1 MERETEEMMKDS
13 EELLKESE
21 EFENLLQEFKKQSI
35 CIDLIKCILS
45 RLSLSEKVAVGRAM
59 SCRLVAG
66 DKVTVKSI
74 EVAMILWSV
83 TREVE
88 DFERVK
94 KMIVEGKMELNERY
108 PVKAHGKTLNL
119 SPLHT
124 AVYLQ
129 SPQLVELLM
138 TSDGVDVGLEFK
150 NPEDSDDFGNVL
162 DLAVSLEMNQ
172 DLIQSILENDE
183 DRKLVNN
190 NETIEDLLCYA
201 SDSSKVEFVELLFG
215 YEAAHPV
222 LNPLGFL
229 VVALKLD
236 NLDMFIKILPRATP
250 RLNTIIPLPC
260 CSCSSPTVTLL
271 HLAICMK
278 NLKVVKLLLQ
288 AGSDVNST
296 EDLSEGQ
303 LGGSTPLMQAIVSA
317 RHRGYCSKENCQDR
331 VIAELLS
338 AENIDLDIQVGEKTS
353 KKTALDLVRH
363 DTCPGIKKMVE
374 QAYARHNL
382 RKKLM
387 KRKEDQAKED
397 QAKEDPAKSDQDK
410 GLVKSDNSAQAKGPP
425 KSDNAKSAQAKADPP
440 ISTQAKSPA
449 TSDQDKG
456 RAKSAQAKADP
467 PISTQAKSPATS
479 DQDKSP
485 AKSAQAKADPPISTQ
500 AKSPAT
506 SDQDKGAAKSDQV
519 EAEADLVKGD
529 QVELSKH
536 GREKICWKCG
546 SPPSFNKLYRCA
558 GCKVAWYCKGDC
570 QAEDWDRHSGWCV
583 LMERRRKERKEKKE
597 KDCQED

>member
-13 EELLKESE
+13 EELLKDSE

-35 CIDLIKCILS
+35 SIDLIKCILR
-45 RLSLSEKVAVGRAM
+45 RLSLSEKIAVGRAM

-66 DKVTVKSI
+66 DKSI

-83 TREVE
+83 TREDE

-94 KMIVEGKMELNERY
+94 KMIVKGKTELNERY

-138 TSDGVDVGLEFK
+138 TSDGVDVGLEFI
-150 NPEDSDDFGNVL
+150 NPEDSDDIGNVL
-162 DLAVSLEMNQ
+162 DLAVSLEMSL
-172 DLIQSILENDE
+172 DVIQSVLENDA
-183 DRKLVNN
+183 DRKLV
-190 NETIEDLLCYA
+190 TKKVITSLLCNA
-201 SDSSKVEFVELLFG
+201 RFISKAEVVELLLG
-215 YEAAHPV
+215 YEAVHPV
-222 LNPLGFL
+222 LNPLVFL
-229 VVALKLD
+229 AIAIKQD
-236 NLDMFIKILPRATP
+236 NLDMFTKILPRAKP
-250 RLNTIIPLPC
+250 ILLNTIIPLPC
-260 CSCSSPTVTLL
+260 CGCSLPTITLL
-271 HLAICMK
+271 HPAICMK

-331 VIAELLS
+331 VISELLGS
-338 AENIDLDIQVGEKTS
+338 QDINLDIQVGEKTS
-353 KKTALDLVRH
+353 KKTALDLVHH
-363 DTCPGIKKMVE
+363 DTCPGIKKMIE

-397 QAKEDPAKSDQDK
+397 QDKDLAKSDK
-410 GLVKSDNSAQAKGPP
+410 SAQAKGPP
-425 KSDNAKSAQAKADPP
+425 KSENAKSAQAKADPP

-456 RAKSAQAKADP
+456 
-467 PISTQAKSPATS
+467 
-479 DQDKSP
+479 P
-485 AKSAQAKADPPISTQ
+485 AKSDL
-500 AKSPAT
+500 
-506 SDQDKGAAKSDQV
+506 V

-558 GCKVAWYCKGDC
+558 GCKVAWYCRGAC
-570 QAEDWDRHSGWCV
+570 QEEDWDRHSGWCV

-597 KDCQED
+597 KDCQEE

>member
-1 MERETEEMMKDS
+1 MERETEEMI
-13 EELLKESE
+13 KESE
-21 EFENLLQEFKKQSI
+21 EPG
-35 CIDLIKCILS
+35 
-45 RLSLSEKVAVGRAM
+45 EKV
-59 SCRLVAG
+59 S
-66 DKVTVKSI
+66 VKSI

-83 TREVE
+83 TQEDE

-94 KMIVEGKMELNERY
+94 KMIVKGKTELNERY

-138 TSDGVDVGLEFK
+138 TSDEVDVGLEFK
-150 NPEDSDDFGNVL
+150 NPADPDDFGNVL
-162 DLAVSLEMNQ
+162 DLAVSLEMNL
-172 DLIQSILENDE
+172 DVIQSVLENDE
-183 DRKLVNN
+183 DRKLVTN
-190 NETIEDLLCYA
+190 NEVITGLLCYA
-201 SDSSKVEFVELLFG
+201 SVSSKVEFVELLLG
-215 YEAAHPV
+215 YEAVHPV
-222 LNPLGFL
+222 LNPLVFL
-229 VVALKLD
+229 AVAIKRD
-236 NLDMFIKILPRATP
+236 NLDMFIKILPRAKP

-260 CSCSSPTVTLL
+260 CGCSLPTITLL

-331 VIAELLS
+331 VISELLGS
-338 AENIDLDIQVGEKTS
+338 QDINLDIQVGEKTI
-353 KKTALDLVRH
+353 KTTVLDLVHH
-363 DTCPGIKKMVE
+363 DTCSCIKKMVE
-374 QAYARHNL
+374 QAYARRHL
-382 RKKLM
+382 REKLM
-387 KRKEDQAKED
+387 KRKGDQAKGD
-397 QAKEDPAKSDQDK
+397 QDKDLAKSDK
-410 GLVKSDNSAQAKGPP
+410 SAQAKGPP
-425 KSDNAKSAQAKADPP
+425 KSENAKSAQAKADPP
-440 ISTQAKSPA
+440 ISTQAKSSA

-456 RAKSAQAKADP
+456 
-467 PISTQAKSPATS
+467 
-479 DQDKSP
+479 P
-485 AKSAQAKADPPISTQ
+485 AKSDL
-500 AKSPAT
+500 
-506 SDQDKGAAKSDQV
+506 V

-558 GCKVAWYCKGDC
+558 GCKVAWYCRGAC
-570 QAEDWDRHSGWCV
+570 QGEDWGRHSGWCV

-597 KDCQED
+597 KDCQEE

>member
-13 EELLKESE
+13 EELLKDSE

-35 CIDLIKCILS
+35 SIDLIKCILR
-45 RLSLSEKVAVGRAM
+45 RLSLSEKIAVGRAM

-66 DKVTVKSI
+66 DKSI

-83 TREVE
+83 TREDE

-94 KMIVEGKMELNERY
+94 KMIVKGKTELNERY

-138 TSDGVDVGLEFK
+138 TSDEVDVGLEFK
-150 NPEDSDDFGNVL
+150 NPADPDDFGNVL
-162 DLAVSLEMNQ
+162 DLAVSLEMNL
-172 DLIQSILENDE
+172 DVIQSVLENDE
-183 DRKLVNN
+183 DRKLVTN
-190 NETIEDLLCYA
+190 NEVITGLLCYA
-201 SDSSKVEFVELLFG
+201 SVSSKVEFVELLLG
-215 YEAAHPV
+215 YEAVHPV
-222 LNPLGFL
+222 LNPLVFL
-229 VVALKLD
+229 AVAIKRD
-236 NLDMFIKILPRATP
+236 NLDMFIKILPRAKP

-260 CSCSSPTVTLL
+260 CGCSLPTITLL

-338 AENIDLDIQVGEKTS
+338 AENINLDIQVGEKTS
-353 KKTALDLVRH
+353 KKTALDLVHH
-363 DTCPGIKKMVE
+363 DTCPGIKKMIE

-387 KRKEDQAKED
+387 KRKEDQAKSAPAKGD
-397 QAKEDPAKSDQDK
+397 QDKDLAKSDK
-410 GLVKSDNSAQAKGPP
+410 SAQAKGPP
-425 KSDNAKSAQAKADPP
+425 KSENAKSAQAKADPP

-456 RAKSAQAKADP
+456 
-467 PISTQAKSPATS
+467 
-479 DQDKSP
+479 P
-485 AKSAQAKADPPISTQ
+485 AKSDL
-500 AKSPAT
+500 
-506 SDQDKGAAKSDQV
+506 V

-558 GCKVAWYCKGDC
+558 GCKVAWYCKGAC

>member
-13 EELLKESE
+13 EELA
-21 EFENLLQEFKKQSI
+21 NLLQEEFEKQSI
-35 CIDLIKCILS
+35 SIDLIKCILS

-83 TREVE
+83 TQEDE

-150 NPEDSDDFGNVL
+150 NPEDSGDFGNVL

-190 NETIEDLLCYA
+190 NETIKNLLCV
-201 SDSSKVEFVELLFG
+201 SVSSKVEFVELLFG

-456 RAKSAQAKADP
+456 P
-467 PISTQAKSPATS
+467 
-479 DQDKSP
+479 
-485 AKSAQAKADPPISTQ
+485 
-500 AKSPAT
+500 
-506 SDQDKGAAKSDQV
+506 AKSDQV
-519 EAEADLVKGD
+519 EAEADLVKVD

-558 GCKVAWYCKGDC
+558 GCKVAWYCRGAC

>member
-13 EELLKESE
+13 EELLKDSE

-35 CIDLIKCILS
+35 SIDLIKCILR
-45 RLSLSEKVAVGRAM
+45 RLSLSEKIAVGRAM

-66 DKVTVKSI
+66 DKSI

-83 TREVE
+83 TREDE

-94 KMIVEGKMELNERY
+94 KMIVKGKTELNERY

-138 TSDGVDVGLEFK
+138 TSDGVDVGLEFI

-162 DLAVSLEMNQ
+162 DLAVSLEMSL
-172 DLIQSILENDE
+172 DVIQSVLENDA
-183 DRKLVNN
+183 DRKLV
-190 NETIEDLLCYA
+190 TKKVITSLLCNA
-201 SDSSKVEFVELLFG
+201 RFISKAEVVELLLG
-215 YEAAHPV
+215 YEAVHPV
-222 LNPLGFL
+222 LNPLVFL
-229 VVALKLD
+229 AIAIKQD
-236 NLDMFIKILPRATP
+236 NLDMFTKILPRAKP
-250 RLNTIIPLPC
+250 ILLNTIIPLPC
-260 CSCSSPTVTLL
+260 CGCSLPTITLL

-331 VIAELLS
+331 VISELLGS
-338 AENIDLDIQVGEKTS
+338 QDINLDIQVGEKTS
-353 KKTALDLVRH
+353 KKTALDLVHH
-363 DTCPGIKKMVE
+363 DTCPGIKKMIE

-387 KRKEDQAKED
+387 KRKEDPVKSA
-397 QAKEDPAKSDQDK
+397 PAKGDQD
-410 GLVKSDNSAQAKGPP
+410 QAKGPP
-425 KSDNAKSAQAKADPP
+425 KSAQAKADTP
-440 ISTQAKSPA
+440 ISTKAKSPA
-449 TSDQDKG
+449 TSDQGKG
-456 RAKSAQAKADP
+456 PAQSA
-467 PISTQAKSPATS
+467 
-479 DQDKSP
+479 
-485 AKSAQAKADPPISTQ
+485 
-500 AKSPAT
+500 
-506 SDQDKGAAKSDQV
+506 QV

-558 GCKVAWYCKGDC
+558 GCKVAWYCRGAC
-570 QAEDWDRHSGWCV
+570 QGEDWGRHSGWCV

-597 KDCQED
+597 KDCQEE

>member
-1 MERETEEMMKDS
+1 MERETEEMI
-13 EELLKESE
+13 KESE
-21 EFENLLQEFKKQSI
+21 EPG
-35 CIDLIKCILS
+35 
-45 RLSLSEKVAVGRAM
+45 EKV
-59 SCRLVAG
+59 S
-66 DKVTVKSI
+66 VKSI

-83 TREVE
+83 TQEDE

-94 KMIVEGKMELNERY
+94 KMIVKGKTELNERY

-138 TSDGVDVGLEFK
+138 TSDGVDVGLEFI
-150 NPEDSDDFGNVL
+150 NPEDSDDIGNVL
-162 DLAVSLEMNQ
+162 DLAVSLEMSL
-172 DLIQSILENDE
+172 DVIQSVLENDA
-183 DRKLVNN
+183 DRKLV
-190 NETIEDLLCYA
+190 TKKVITSLLCNA
-201 SDSSKVEFVELLFG
+201 RFISKAEVVELLLG
-215 YEAAHPV
+215 YEAVHPV
-222 LNPLGFL
+222 LNPLVFL
-229 VVALKLD
+229 AIAIKQD
-236 NLDMFIKILPRATP
+236 NLDMFTKILPRAKP
-250 RLNTIIPLPC
+250 ILLNTIIPLPC
-260 CSCSSPTVTLL
+260 CGCSLPTITLL

-331 VIAELLS
+331 VISELLGS
-338 AENIDLDIQVGEKTS
+338 QDINLDIQVGEKTS
-353 KKTALDLVRH
+353 KKTALDLVHH
-363 DTCPGIKKMVE
+363 DTCPGIKKMIE

-387 KRKEDQAKED
+387 KRKEDPVKSA
-397 QAKEDPAKSDQDK
+397 PAKGDQD
-410 GLVKSDNSAQAKGPP
+410 QAKGPP
-425 KSDNAKSAQAKADPP
+425 KSAQAKADTP
-440 ISTQAKSPA
+440 ISTKAKSPA
-449 TSDQDKG
+449 TSDQGKG
-456 RAKSAQAKADP
+456 PAQ
-467 PISTQAKSPATS
+467 
-479 DQDKSP
+479 
-485 AKSAQAKADPPISTQ
+485 
-500 AKSPAT
+500 
-506 SDQDKGAAKSDQV
+506 SDQV

-558 GCKVAWYCKGDC
+558 GCKVAWYCRGAC
-570 QAEDWDRHSGWCV
+570 QGEDWGRHSGWCV

-597 KDCQED
+597 KDCQEE